1 MADPHR
7 WLALLGR
14 AEIKDDRIV
23 FKGGM
28 TTLANG
34 QPGFEVVNIISDQ
47 YFGGGRIRAGI
58 EFADRHQ
65 YSGVGLILYYNPQ
78 LQAFIEA
85 QIGGPSLCSV
95 HTWSGQQWTTH
106 AASGSPDQLLSGLRY
121 DLEVSVTGS
130 RVVMNLNGVRA
141 LEARLPFPLPY
152 GQAGV
157 WATGPTDITV
167 LDFAV
172 AAQKPKLFVIMQFS
186 PPFDELYTDVIQP
199 VGTAAGFSVIRAD
212 EIQGPGFIVA
222 DIERQI
228 LEAKAIVA
236 DITPTN
242 ANVYW
247 EVGYAYA
254 VRKPTVLV
262 AERDTK
268 LPFDISG
275 FRTLYYDNT
284 IGGKAKIEDGLRKH
298 LLAIQTEWTAS

>member
-1 MADPHR
+1 
-7 WLALLGR
+7 
-14 AEIKDDRIV
+14 
-23 FKGGM
+23 
-28 TTLANG
+28 
-34 QPGFEVVNIISDQ
+34 
-47 YFGGGRIRAGI
+47 
-58 EFADRHQ
+58 
-65 YSGVGLILYYNPQ
+65 
-78 LQAFIEA
+78 
-85 QIGGPSLCSV
+85 
-95 HTWSGQQWTTH
+95 
-106 AASGSPDQLLSGLRY
+106 
-121 DLEVSVTGS
+121 
-130 RVVMNLNGVRA
+130 
-141 LEARLPFPLPY
+141 
-152 GQAGV
+152 
-157 WATGPTDITV
+157 V
-167 LDFAV
+167 LDFAI
-172 AAQKPKLFVIMQFS
+172 ASQKPKLFVIMQFS

-199 VGTAAGFSVIRAD
+199 VGIAAGFAVIRAD

-254 VRKPTVLV
+254 VRKPIVLV

-284 IGGKAKIEDGLRKH
+284 IGGRAKIEDGLRKH